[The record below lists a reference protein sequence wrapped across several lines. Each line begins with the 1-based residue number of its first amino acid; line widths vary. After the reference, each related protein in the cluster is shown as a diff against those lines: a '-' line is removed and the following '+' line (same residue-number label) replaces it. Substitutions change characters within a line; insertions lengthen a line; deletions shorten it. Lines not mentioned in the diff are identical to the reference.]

1 MNDSYFKQYKQL
13 YKLTCMLPQTDDL
26 QKALRAKRIE
36 LIRFLTASEIDDA
49 MIGAAQELREET
61 ANV

>member
-49 MIGAAQELREET
+49 MIGAAQELREDV

>member
-26 QKALRAKRIE
+26 QKSLRAKRIE
-36 LIRFLTASEIDDA
+36 LIRFLTPNEIDDA

>member
-49 MIGAAQELREET
+49 MIGAAQELREDT

>member
-1 MNDSYFKQYKQL
+1 MHDSYFKQYKQL

-49 MIGAAQELREET
+49 MIGAAQELREDV

>member
-26 QKALRAKRIE
+26 QKGLRAKRIE

-49 MIGAAQELREET
+49 MIGAAQELREDV

>member
-26 QKALRAKRIE
+26 QKGLRAKRIE

-49 MIGAAQELREET
+49 MIGAAQELREDT